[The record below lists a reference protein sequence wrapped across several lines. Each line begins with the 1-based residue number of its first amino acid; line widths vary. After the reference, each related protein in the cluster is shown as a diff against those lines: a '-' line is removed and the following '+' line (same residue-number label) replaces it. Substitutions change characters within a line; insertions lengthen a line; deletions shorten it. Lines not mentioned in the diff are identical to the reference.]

1 MLAQR
6 LGPLRTRGSWIPRAV
21 GMGAIVL
28 LAGGGL
34 GIYLGTQH
42 QPTAS
47 HPIAAP
53 LSVKVLRV
61 QTIGLI
67 NFGPYD
73 DEDQAANDTDDH
85 PLMLRVTRQGLEFVP
100 IPRSELTAGVPLW
113 TADQMADGTEIFIY
127 IPTGRCMTEVGQG
140 TGLELTHCDLAAHQR
155 WRAIHPTTVLGQPI
169 SQFASAAGTCLTAGP
184 RPGPARLTTCGGA
197 RAKSQ
202 EMALWWSA

>member
-1 MLAQR
+1 
-6 LGPLRTRGSWIPRAV
+6 
-21 GMGAIVL
+21 MGAIVL
-28 LAGGGL
+28 LAGGGV

-42 QPTAS
+42 PSRAS

-73 DEDQAANDTDDH
+73 DGDQTAGDLDDH
-85 PLMLRVTRQGLEFVP
+85 PLMLRVLGRGLEFVP

-127 IPTGRCMTEVGQG
+127 IPTGQCLTEAHQG
-140 TGLELTHCDLAAHQR
+140 TRLELTHCNLGARQR
-155 WRAIHPTTVLGQPI
+155 WRAIHPSIVLGQPI
-169 SQFASAAGTCLTAGP
+169 SQFAGAAGTCLTAGQG
-184 RPGPARLTTCGGA
+184 PGPARLATCGDA
-197 RAKSQ
+197 RTKSQ
-202 EMALWWSA
+202 EIAFWWSA